1 MVTDQQVRR
10 LWKLMA
16 SEMTMASAAAKAG
29 MDEKTARK
37 YRDLGKLP
45 SEVRVERTWR
55 TREDPFAEVWE
66 GVRAKLEINPGL
78 EAKTLFEDLQRRYPG
93 RFSDG
98 QLRTLQRR
106 VKTWRALEGPPR
118 EVFPGQDLRL
128 CPSVPSGRAGSIRFH
143 RDEWAGDHDPGAA
156 L

>member
-1 MVTDQQVRR
+1 MATDQQVRM

-55 TREDPFAEVWE
+55 TREDQFAEVWE
-66 GVRAKLEINPGL
+66 RVRAKLVINPLL
-78 EAKTLFEDLQRRYPG
+78 EAKTLFEDLQRR
-93 RFSDG
+93 
-98 QLRTLQRR
+98 
-106 VKTWRALEGPPR
+106 
-118 EVFPGQDLRL
+118 
-128 CPSVPSGRAGSIRFH
+128 
-143 RDEWAGDHDPGAA
+143 
-156 L
+156 